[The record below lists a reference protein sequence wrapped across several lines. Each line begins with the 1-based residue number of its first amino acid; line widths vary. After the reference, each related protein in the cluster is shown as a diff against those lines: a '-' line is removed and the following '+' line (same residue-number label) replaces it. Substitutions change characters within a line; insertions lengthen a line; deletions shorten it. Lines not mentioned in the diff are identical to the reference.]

1 MNTTPIDD
9 GGSAFPHP
17 ELVQDIIGE
26 DGHVKAHRVYHAM
39 PGMSLR
45 DYFAAALMPSI
56 MLRRFQII
64 DENEEERGIGIETK
78 ELAEAAYIA
87 ADAMLKARKEKP

>member
-1 MNTTPIDD
+1 MSQIYEKQ
-9 GGSAFPHP
+9 GGAAFPI
-17 ELVQDIIGE
+17 ETKFSTDF
-26 DGHVKAHRVYHAM
+26 
-39 PGMSLR
+39 GMSLR

>member
-1 MNTTPIDD
+1 MNATPIDD
-9 GGSAFPHP
+9 GGDAFPHP
-17 ELVQDIIGE
+17 
-26 DGHVKAHRVYHAM
+26 DGSF
-39 PGMSLR
+39 GMSLR

-87 ADAMLKARKEKP
+87 ADAMLKARKDKL

>member
-1 MNTTPIDD
+1 MSETIND
-9 GGSAFPHP
+9 GGSAFPMTT
-17 ELVQDIIGE
+17 EWAIKE
-26 DGHVKAHRVYHAM
+26 NN
-39 PGMSLR
+39 GMTLR

-87 ADAMLKARKEKP
+87 ADAMLIERNKRK

>member
-1 MNTTPIDD
+1 MNATPIDD
-9 GGSAFPHP
+9 GGPAYPVEFF
-17 ELVQDIIGE
+17 VGE
-26 DGHVKAHRVYHAM
+26 CRAQNSK
-39 PGMSLR
+39 GMSLR

-87 ADAMLKARKEKP
+87 ADAMLAARKEKP

>member
-1 MNTTPIDD
+1 MNATPIDD
-9 GGSAFPHP
+9 GGTAFPCTRQIRCAGSVVDTQ
-17 ELVQDIIGE
+17 E
-26 DGHVKAHRVYHAM
+26 M
-39 PGMSLR
+39 SGMTLR